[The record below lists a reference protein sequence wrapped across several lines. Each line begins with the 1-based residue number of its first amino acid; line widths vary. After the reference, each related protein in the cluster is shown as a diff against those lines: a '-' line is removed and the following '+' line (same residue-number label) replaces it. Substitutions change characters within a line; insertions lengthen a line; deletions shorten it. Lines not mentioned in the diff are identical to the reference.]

1 MRSRR
6 YTKVVA
12 ALAVVALSSGLIGAA
27 IALRIERA
35 RAGAVAAG
43 GMRDGSIYLA
53 RLAKTLELT
62 PEQKRQIE
70 PIFERGTAATRAL
83 TKSVIEQTGSIRRQM
98 RDESWP
104 LLTPQ
109 QREKLDAMER
119 ARIERRQGT
128 QPSE

>member
-1 MRSRR
+1 MRSSR

-12 ALAVVALSSGLIGAA
+12 ALAVVALSSGVIGAA
-27 IALRIERA
+27 IALWVERA
-35 RAGAVAAG
+35 RAEAVAAG

-83 TKSVIEQTGSIRRQM
+83 TKSVIEQTGRIRRQM
-98 RDESWP
+98 RDESWL

>member
-1 MRSRR
+1 MRSSR

-12 ALAVVALSSGLIGAA
+12 ALAVVALSSGVIGAA
-27 IALRIERA
+27 IALWVERA
-35 RAGAVAAG
+35 RAEAVAAG

-83 TKSVIEQTGSIRRQM
+83 TKSVIEQTGRIRRQM

-104 LLTPQ
+104 LLTSQ